1 MRIVPIASTSLQIQF
16 ASPAGGAVGTWKGP
30 PRPPLGEPI
39 DVEFTIQAV
48 LRWADVKRTDEPG
61 FAIEGNRICIRGRVE
76 AIDELGVA
84 TLDVAGATLLVG
96 FADEPP
102 LEVVGATIELPET
115 PLEIYPT
122 GS

>member
-16 ASPAGGAVGTWKGP
+16 ASPAGGAVGTWMGSE
-30 PRPPLGEPI
+30 RPSLGEPI
-39 DVEFTIQAV
+39 DVEFTIQPV
-48 LRWADVKRTDEPG
+48 LRWADVQPTVEPG
-61 FAIEGNRICIRGRVE
+61 FAIEGTRICIRGRVE

-84 TLDVAGATLLVG
+84 TLDVAGATLPVE

-102 LEVVGATIELPET
+102 ADAVGAIFELPET

-122 GS
+122 GI